1 MTARESLR
9 IFVAMPVKAMG
20 EDAPWGTVKEIR
32 QKLLLPAAVEI
43 GKRVDCDVEL
53 VIEDEKKTSGHIPS
67 SMFAEASD
75 ADVYIADLTGFSANV
90 FLELGVRWA
99 VKDGVTILIAQDT
112 SNLKFN
118 VAYNRAIEYGPMP
131 TQLENAIA
139 DIADYAVA
147 GLTRKDISDSPVR
160 SGGGLVTVTK
170 VYLESLKSELAR
182 VQAQQGEDLIRTAEA
197 TEDKIQKMEL
207 FRQVVSVNPRSLMG
221 HIKLGQLLRE
231 AGQYEKS
238 ESALKEATRIAPVS
252 AMAWRELGTTQSK
265 RYELSDASES
275 LRTSLDLDP
284 EHSET
289 WRVLGGL
296 RRRLSRGPSG
306 VVEDWQELL
315 KSREAYEHA
324 SELEPNNSYNLFNF
338 WLLSLILAIRDNDN
352 TATVEIIDEF
362 EALKLLCQYEVKRAP
377 RNPWM
382 RFDLSGTLAILEQE
396 YDAVAEVETALK
408 VAGELNQLSYIDSA
422 VPPLRDLVQV
432 IQKDNPR
439 KRAASAVID
448 RMNAAIESVRH

>member
-9 IFVAMPVKAMG
+9 VFVAMPVKTMG
-20 EDAPWGTVKEIR
+20 KDAAWGDVKEIR
-32 QKLLLPAAVEI
+32 QKLLLPAAAEI

-147 GLTRKDISDSPVR
+147 GLTKKDISDSPVR
-160 SGGGLVTVTK
+160 SGGRLVTLPK
-170 VYLESLKSELAR
+170 VELESLKSELAR
-182 VQAQQGEDLIRTAEA
+182 AQSQQGEDLIQAAEA
-197 TEDKIQKMEL
+197 SEDKSQKMEL
-207 FRQVVSVNPRSLMG
+207 LRRAVLVNPMSFMG

-231 AGQYEKS
+231 AEQYEAS
-238 ESALKEATRIAPVS
+238 ESEFRKATRIDPAS
-252 AMAWRELGTTQSK
+252 ALAWRELGTTQSK
-265 RYELSDASES
+265 LYKLREASES
-275 LRTSLDLDP
+275 LRTSLDLEP
-284 EHSET
+284 EHGET
-289 WRVLGGL
+289 WRVLGGM
-296 RRRLSRGPSG
+296 RRRLSRGPTG

-315 KSREAYEHA
+315 ESREAYKHA
-324 SELEPNNSYNLFNF
+324 SELEPNNSYGLFNL
-338 WLLSLILAIRDNDN
+338 WLLSLILAIHGNM
-352 TATVEIIDEF
+352 AIVEIIDEF

-377 RNPWM
+377 RDPWK

-396 YDAVAEVETALK
+396 QDAVAEVEIALK
-408 VAGELNQLSYIDSA
+408 VASELNQLSYIDSA

-432 IQKDNPR
+432 MQKDSPR
-439 KRAASAVID
+439 TRAVSAVID
-448 RMNAAIESVRH
+448 RMNAEIKSRRH